1 MYFGH
6 EMIHHM
12 IPMTVV
18 NILRVAAI
26 VIIESMWI
34 MVRYITGDTFIV
46 TL

>member
-26 VIIESMWI
+26 VI